1 MEDEQYYKLLV
12 QRFADRTAT
21 DEELE
26 VFIKLAN
33 EGKLDAY
40 LTEAM
45 NRDAGITAADEAKL
59 STPVKIKPLWPRIAA
74 AASILLALSAGGYFV
89 FHKTAIPQTAQSEQH
104 DIAPGHNQATLTL
117 ANGQKIV
124 LTKGLNGKL
133 AQQGNTAITVNA
145 GNAIAYQSQSATAEA
160 VIQYNTLS
168 TARGEQSPYPLILP
182 DGTKAWLNAASS
194 ITFPTAFA
202 GNDRTV
208 TVTGEAYFEV
218 VHNSNKPFRVKI
230 KDQTIEDIGTHF
242 NINGYDDEP
251 VISTTLIE
259 GSVKIYTANASAILK
274 PGQQS
279 NASNGHIKVA
289 QVDADDA
296 IAWKQGYFQFNTDDL
311 ESGMRKIAR
320 WYNIDVEYKNDA
332 VRKQALAG
340 TISKYSNV
348 SQVLKKMELTGVI
361 HLSLSGH
368 KIIVE

>member
-1 MEDEQYYKLLV
+1 MQKIDLEDLLKKYKSGNIS
-12 QRFADRTAT
+12 A
-21 DEELE
+21 EELE
-26 VFIKLAN
+26 LLENWYLQWQPENQELSLEELIAIK
-33 EGKLDAY
+33 
-40 LTEAM
+40 
-45 NRDAGITAADEAKL
+45 DEVWQSFP
-59 STPVKIKPLWPRIAA
+59 STPKIRPLWPRIAV
-74 AASILLALSAGGYFV
+74 AASILLAISAGGYFLL
-89 FHKTAIPQTAQSEQH
+89 HKPQAQQQTAQTHPH

-117 ANGQKIV
+117 ANGQKII
-124 LTKGLNGKL
+124 LTKGLNGRL

-145 GNAIAYQSQSATAEA
+145 GNAIAYESQKAVADA

-194 ITFPTAFA
+194 ITFPTAFT
-202 GNDRTV
+202 GNERRV

-242 NINGYDDEP
+242 NINGYDDESA
-251 VISTTLIE
+251 ISTTLIE
-259 GSVKIYTANASAILK
+259 GSVKVYTNMASAVLI

-279 NASNGHIKVA
+279 NSSYGHIKVA
-289 QVDADDA
+289 QVDPDDA
-296 IAWKQGYFQFNTDDL
+296 IAWKEGYFQFNTDNL

-320 WYNIDVEYKNDA
+320 WYNVEVEYKNDA

-348 SQVLKKMELTGVI
+348 SQVLKKMELTGAI
-361 HLSLSGH
+361 HLTLSGH